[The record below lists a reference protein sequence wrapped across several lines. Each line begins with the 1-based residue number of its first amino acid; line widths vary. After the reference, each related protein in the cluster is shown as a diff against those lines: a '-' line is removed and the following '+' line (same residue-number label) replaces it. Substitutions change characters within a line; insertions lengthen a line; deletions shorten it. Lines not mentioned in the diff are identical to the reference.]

1 MATNDDH
8 LNNEELKLEIL
19 RIVIETGKEFQ
30 KNDPF
35 PLSHAKYSEDELIAL
50 VVELNLFSVLDF
62 IRATKPY
69 WKHPIVEGGES

>member
-1 MATNDDH
+1 MTNSIDVTKNTDSIPV
-8 LNNEELKLEIL
+8 LVGAIQQ
-19 RIVIETGKEFQ
+19 FQ
-30 KNDPF
+30 KNDPL

-69 WKHPIVEGGES
+69 WKHPIVDGGES

>member
-1 MATNDDH
+1 MTN
-8 LNNEELKLEIL
+8 L
-19 RIVIETGKEFQ
+19 IEVTERTDSIPVLVGAIQQFQ

-69 WKHPIVEGGES
+69 WKHPIVDGGES